1 MFVAG
6 TNFILTYFAL
16 KGKVRKVFESEEFRY
31 YFFGGLGL
39 VVLMTIIVTQFQ
51 DPDLVTSIEHP
62 MPLGEMESGF
72 RHAAFQVTSILT
84 TTGYV
89 SADFTMW
96 NSFATMIMFS
106 LFFIG
111 GSAGST
117 AGGVKIVRHVVM
129 IKNSLLEFKR
139 LLHPN
144 AIIPVRYSGA
154 PVPKGIV
161 FNILAFFV
169 LYMLIFITSSI
180 VLSFLGLDF
189 TSAMG
194 AAASS
199 LGNIGPAL
207 GSVSPVDNFA
217 HLNDLAK
224 WFCSFLM
231 LIGRLELFTVL
242 FLLTPFFWK
251 KN

>member
-1 MFVAG
+1 MIIAG
-6 TNFILTYFAL
+6 TNFVLTYFAL
-16 KGKVRKVFESEEFRY
+16 KGKVRKVFESEEFKY
-31 YFFGGLGL
+31 YFFGGFGL
-39 VVLMTIIVTQFQ
+39 VIALASIIIKFQ
-51 DPDLVTSIEHP
+51 DPNLVTSIEHP
-62 MPLGEMESGF
+62 QPYGEIESAF
-72 RHAAFQVTSILT
+72 RHAAFQVSSILT
-84 TTGYV
+84 TTGFV
-89 SADFTMW
+89 TADFTMW
-96 NSFATMIMFS
+96 NSFATMLMFS

-144 AIIPVRYSGA
+144 AIIPVRYNGVRVS
-154 PVPKGIV
+154 KSIV
-161 FNILAFFV
+161 FNILAFFI
-169 LYMLIFITSSI
+169 LYMLIFICSSI
-180 VLSFLGLDF
+180 ILTFLGLDF
-189 TSAMG
+189 ESAIG

-199 LGNIGPAL
+199 LGNIGPAF
-207 GSVSPVDNFA
+207 GSVSPVNNFA
-217 HLNDLAK
+217 HLSDLSK